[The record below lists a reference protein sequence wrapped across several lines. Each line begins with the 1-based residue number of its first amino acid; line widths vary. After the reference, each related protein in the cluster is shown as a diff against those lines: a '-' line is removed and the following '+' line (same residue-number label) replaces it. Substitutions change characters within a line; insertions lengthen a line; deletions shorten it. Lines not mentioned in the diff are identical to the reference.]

1 MTTQTLPRRFYK
13 TVDIAP
19 VETGFAVRLD
29 KATPK
34 TPAKK
39 PLVLPTEAAARL
51 VAAEWDAQSETID
64 R

>member
-1 MTTQTLPRRFYK
+1 MGPTMTPPNLPRRFYK

-29 KATPK
+29 RATPK

-39 PLVLPTEAAARL
+39 ALVLPTKAAAEL
-51 VAAEWDAQSETID
+51 VAAAWDA
-64 R
+64 